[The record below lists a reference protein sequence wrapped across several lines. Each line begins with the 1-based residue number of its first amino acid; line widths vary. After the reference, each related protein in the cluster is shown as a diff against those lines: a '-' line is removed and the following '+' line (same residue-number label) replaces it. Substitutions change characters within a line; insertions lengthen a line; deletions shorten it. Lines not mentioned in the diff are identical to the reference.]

1 VIHITPHAI
10 SIEDASGKRST
21 VTADKLKTPTHRL
34 LWGCFYQ
41 LQQANVRLGYV
52 DVEKGEGS
60 GLTALLHQVA
70 TNTAA
75 VHKQLEKLNDTLERA
90 EKQSATAAASLDPA
104 SAMREAMSV
113 VREQMADLS
122 GVGVPTPP
130 KPGNGGAES

>member
-1 VIHITPHAI
+1 VIHVTPNAI
-10 SIEDASGKRST
+10 AIEDANGKRTT

-52 DVEKGEGS
+52 DEKKGEGS
-60 GLTALLHQVA
+60 GITALLHQIA
-70 TNTAA
+70 SNTAA
-75 VHKQLEKLNDTLERA
+75 VHKQLENLNETLDRA
-90 EKQSATAAASLDPA
+90 EKQSATAAASMNPA

-122 GVGVPTPP
+122 GVDVPTPP
-130 KPGNGGAES
+130 KPGNGGAAS

>member
-10 SIEDASGKRST
+10 TIEDASGKRQT

-75 VHKQLEKLNDTLERA
+75 IFKQLETLNTTLERA
-90 EKQSATAAASLDPA
+90 EKQSSDAMAGMDPA
-104 SAMREAMSV
+104 KAMREAMGV
-113 VREQMADLS
+113 VREQMADLT
-122 GVGVPTPP
+122 GVGVPQPP
-130 KPGNGGAES
+130 KSGNGGVES